1 MRLPTFYE
9 QNLIPNWGMIYTA
22 VLCAYA
28 TCERDVRLLLWC
40 LMLLMKGNKSAS
52 AQNLRSVA
60 EADYMGIMC

>member
-1 MRLPTFYE
+1 MTRPS
-9 QNLIPNWGMIYTA
+9 MICTA
-22 VLCAYA
+22 VHCANA
-28 TCERDVRLLLWC
+28 TCERDVLLLLWC